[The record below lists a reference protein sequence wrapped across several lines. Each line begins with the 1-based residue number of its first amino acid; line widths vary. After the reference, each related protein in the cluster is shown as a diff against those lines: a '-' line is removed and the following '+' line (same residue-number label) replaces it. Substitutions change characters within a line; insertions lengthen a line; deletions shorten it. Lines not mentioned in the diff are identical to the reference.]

1 MCVCVCVC
9 AYVCVF
15 QLSWVLFAAWEFLV
29 VAHGVLVLPPGIELG
44 PQHWECGVLATGPPR
59 KSPRKRS
66 VNSWIHAGMHG
77 WARIWKPMVLTA
89 SLRCLL
95 EELLLLL
102 FLYIPSGIYNDSNIH
117 VYSMGVNISSSGKQ
131 NGYPLQDSCLENLM
145 GKGAWWVPWFCKV
158 EHNWMTNTHNS

>member
-1 MCVCVCVC
+1 
-9 AYVCVF
+9 
-15 QLSWVLFAAWEFLV
+15 
-29 VAHGVLVLPPGIELG
+29 
-44 PQHWECGVLATGPPR
+44 
-59 KSPRKRS
+59 
-66 VNSWIHAGMHG
+66 
-77 WARIWKPMVLTA
+77 MVLTA

-158 EHNWMTNTHNS
+158 DAS